1 MPSFPPR
8 KIKKFPIPAEIESTQ
23 QTVME
28 SFESIEADLAQAESH
43 VKQPVQEVEE
53 SVHRQEPV
61 VTASVGQVSLTQ
73 TDPVTEKIEHIL
85 EEDLT
90 DLYVQMKPSEQVL
103 FKKKGE
109 ETAAKIRELLHQTK
123 VNAKKIFD
131 LLREWF
137 KLIPGINRF
146 FLEQEAKIKTDQILF
161 MNDQDRPL

>member
-85 EEDLT
+85 SILET
-90 DLYVQMKPSEQVL
+90 DNK
-103 FKKKGE
+103 
-109 ETAAKIRELLHQTK
+109 
-123 VNAKKIFD
+123 N
-131 LLREWF
+131 
-137 KLIPGINRF
+137 
-146 FLEQEAKIKTDQILF
+146 
-161 MNDQDRPL
+161 